1 MHNFEDIIEKYKREL
16 MEFSRQVPVHTESYE
31 ETFDKVYRE
40 TAEVMAQPQQI
51 TEQSS
56 RTNEPTALI
65 KGNVLF
71 ANYDDFMSKN
81 SARGLLRVQV
91 FSADRSFPV
100 PNATVRVYV
109 PLEDGERELYSGLT
123 DVDGV
128 VDDISLPAPD
138 SSVSFDENSTI
149 APYATYILR
158 VDRAEYVPSIF
169 NGIPVFD
176 SVKSIQPVG
185 LIPLSS
191 DGKEPLQT
199 VIPAETT
206 TLFGGER

>member
-16 MEFSRQVPVHTESYE
+16 MEFSKQVSVHTESYE
-31 ETFDKVYRE
+31 EPFVQKYRE
-40 TAEVMAQPQQI
+40 TAEVIAQPQQVA
-51 TEQSS
+51 EQSA
-56 RTNEPTALI
+56 RADEPTALI

-71 ANYDDFMSKN
+71 SDYDDFLSGN

-100 PNATVRVYV
+100 PNASVRVYV
-109 PLEDGERELYSGLT
+109 PLEDGERELFSGVT
-123 DVDGV
+123 DADGV

-138 SSVSFDENSTI
+138 SSISFDENSTI
-149 APYATYILR
+149 APYATYIMR
-158 VDRAEYVPSIF
+158 VDRAEYVPSFF

-185 LIPLSS
+185 LVPLSS

-199 VIPAETT
+199 VIPTETT